1 VAPNRPARP
10 LSISIIAWFLLVSCL
25 FIPISLLLHPP
36 VALFLTILSGWQA
49 VVFMLVSAAL
59 NIYVGIAL
67 LRMKPSGRL
76 IGIGYF
82 IFGLV
87 NVTVFYFAPGRS
99 ARLARFLD
107 LEQSM
112 FPWMR
117 SAQSNPF
124 QPDMM
129 PFLLIGAIGGVV
141 FCLVLLYFLAA
152 AKPAFDK
159 AARTQAA

>member
-1 VAPNRPARP
+1 
-10 LSISIIAWFLLVSCL
+10 
-25 FIPISLLLHPP
+25 
-36 VALFLTILSGWQA
+36 
-49 VVFMLVSAAL
+49 MLISAAL

-67 LRMKPSGRL
+67 LKMKPAGRL

-87 NVTVFYFAPGRS
+87 NVLVFYLAPGRS
-99 ARLARFLD
+99 ARMAKLLD

-117 SAQSNPF
+117 STQPNPF
-124 QPDMM
+124 QGDMT
-129 PFLLIGAIGGVV
+129 PFFLVGAIGGVA

-159 AARTQAA
+159 AAQHAGG